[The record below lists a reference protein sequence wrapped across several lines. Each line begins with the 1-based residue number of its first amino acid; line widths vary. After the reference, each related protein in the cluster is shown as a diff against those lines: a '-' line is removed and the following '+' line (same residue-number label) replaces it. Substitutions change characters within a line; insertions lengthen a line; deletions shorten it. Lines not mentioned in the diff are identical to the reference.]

1 MTSATYNTAVTNSF
15 GLIKIV
21 VYELQVLD
29 QYLKCYLT
37 WPQQFGSVNCGWT
50 HYETRLIGI
59 EILPQDQ
66 NG

>member
-37 WPQQFGSVNCGWT
+37 WPLSNLVQTTVAG
-50 HYETRLIGI
+50 HIMK
-59 EILPQDQ
+59 PD
-66 NG
+66 